1 MGHTNDS
8 QGVRVEEEAVTLS
21 VTSPGER
28 SSCGMLPGP
37 KKSGTPPELLLLL
50 FLGTVPIHPGRVQSR
65 ISSIVT
71 LCSSQLRNHSS
82 YLYRLDDLGT
92 QLCL

>member
-1 MGHTNDS
+1 
-8 QGVRVEEEAVTLS
+8 
-21 VTSPGER
+21 
-28 SSCGMLPGP
+28 MLHGLR
-37 KKSGTPPELLLLL
+37 KAGTPPELLLPL

-71 LCSSQLRNHSS
+71 LCTSQLRNHSS